1 MAAELTLVSLYTV
14 GTKGR
19 TVTGA
24 DKGWIQ
30 EEWTEPSLK
39 KLKWGHFKA
48 KKAPPQR
55 WGLLYTTSH
64 TEASIPAFQL
74 TGTHACNGLARRNNY
89 QVEGEGIQ
97 RDEERPKACC
107 CQHSKASPKEGRP
120 EGQVGI
126 CTACGHRARP
136 RERGVHNPH
145 GWRRG
150 CFWNTPC
157 TSPDYLWYKNYL
169 LCGCFH
175 PPQNQEG
182 SFLTHLWAPGTT
194 FHSSFCSLPLIQN
207 NFTS

>member
-1 MAAELTLVSLYTV
+1 MSLSFGLFLSLSLSLSLELPLSL
-14 GTKGR
+14 
-19 TVTGA
+19 
-24 DKGWIQ
+24 
-30 EEWTEPSLK
+30 S
-39 KLKWGHFKA
+39 
-48 KKAPPQR
+48 PPLLSR
-55 WGLLYTTSH
+55 WRLLCTSSH

-74 TGTHACNGLARRNNY
+74 MGTHACNGLARRNSY

-107 CQHSKASPKEGRP
+107 CLHSKASPKEGRP

-126 CTACGHRARP
+126 CTACGYRARP
-136 RERGVHNPH
+136 RERGGVHNPH

-157 TSPDYLWYKNYL
+157 TSPDYLWYKSYL

-182 SFLTHLWAPGTT
+182 SFLTLHIFGHLALG
-194 FHSSFCSLPLIQN
+194 SIPL
-207 NFTS
+207 SAGSP